1 MKRVTKRK
9 ANYTRA
15 FVICHGKSEHI
26 LAQSIKSNL
35 RLPIQIYSRNNGS
48 TSIQIEGLDHLLR
61 QKDFSS
67 IHNFQTYNN
76 VIFEISK
83 TKIIN
88 FYCFI
93 IMDTDDVHSDA
104 TLDSFINKKMFE
116 NHWLYDYIIPIY
128 NCPNL
133 DEVCNNHGYIVNQKE
148 KTKSYQRIF
157 PGIKGDFEEFHSVLA
172 HFKGAKDSNIDS
184 MLEYFNSLL

>member
-9 ANYTRA
+9 VNYTRA

-35 RLPIQIYSRNNGS
+35 RLPIQIYSKNNGS

-67 IHNFQTYNN
+67 IQNFQTYNN
-76 VIFEISK
+76 VILEISK

-88 FYCFI
+88 FFCFI

-104 TLDSFINKKMFE
+104 ILDSFKNKKMFE

-128 NCPNL
+128 NFPNL
-133 DEVCNNHGYIVNQKE
+133 DEVCNNHGYAVNQKE
-148 KTKSYQRIF
+148 KTKSYQKIF
-157 PGIKGDFEEFHSVLA
+157 PGVNGDLEEFQSVLE
-172 HFKGAKDSNIDS
+172 HFEGAKDSNIQL